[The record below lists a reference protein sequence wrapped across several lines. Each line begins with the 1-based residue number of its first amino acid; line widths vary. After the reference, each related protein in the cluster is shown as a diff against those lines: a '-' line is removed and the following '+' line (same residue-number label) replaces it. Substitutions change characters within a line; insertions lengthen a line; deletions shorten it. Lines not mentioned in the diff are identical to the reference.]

1 MRSVRKFVVWGDN
14 ALARRL
20 VGELINTYAAQV
32 TVIVPSLAGTQAPE
46 IAEVHAEDDPDHKP
60 VLIAARK
67 MTVAVFE
74 AADLTD
80 ADAIAFVDTDDVANV
95 DAALIA
101 REVDPTIRVVLR
113 MFNTVLGAGVTERLT
128 NCAVLSASEIAAPA
142 FIAAALGDDTP
153 TSIRLS
159 DGQQLMAVPRATAN
173 PGNIRCGLAVTG
185 AVPESLPADD
195 EQADLVLVSV
205 YGQRQ
210 VQPRRRPRRHPLR
223 ASRLLLSG
231 GLRRVLLAAAGGLA
245 LGAVAVASVRDVSGW
260 RAIYLTVVTALG
272 GANADLQEAY
282 LAQVVDL
289 ILVVAGVAV
298 IPALTAAVVGVV
310 VKARLAI
317 AAGGLTE
324 PIADHVVV
332 VGLGNI
338 GTRVLRELHDL
349 GIPVVAVDRNDQARG
364 VQVARELDIP
374 VIIGNAT
381 NPDTLLAV
389 SVTTARCL
397 VVVTTADVTNLEAA
411 LLGRDLCRR
420 ADPDKKL
427 RVVLRLFEEDFARR
441 IKTAFDINLSRSVSY
456 LAAPAFA
463 ASMVGSE
470 VIDTIPVGRR
480 VLLVAEVP
488 VGAGSQLEGRYFRE
502 VNEPGM
508 VRLAA
513 VQTGRQGLG
522 TGVQTFWTPEQNRW
536 RTLDRTQTMVVVA
549 TRAGLVALLGR
560 AAGLDDP
567 PPFHP
572 PSAPPLLAPHPR
584 GG

>member
-1 MRSVRKFVVWGDN
+1 MRKFVVWGDN

-20 VGELINTYAAQV
+20 VGELINTYGAQV
-32 TVIVPSLAGTQAPE
+32 TVILPALTENLAPE
-46 IAEVHAEDDPDHKP
+46 IAEIRADDDPECRP
-60 VLIAARK
+60 VVIAARK
-67 MTVAVFE
+67 LTPAVFE

-113 MFNTVLGAGVTERLT
+113 MFNTVLGAGVTQRLT

-142 FIAAALGDDTP
+142 FVAAALGDNTP

-159 DGQQLMAVPRATAN
+159 DGQQLMAVDRGSAN
-173 PGNIRCGLAVTG
+173 PGDIRCGLAITG
-185 AVPESLPADD
+185 AVPESLPLQDD
-195 EQADLVLVSV
+195 RADLVLVSA

-210 VQPRRRPRRHPLR
+210 VAPRRRPRRHPLR

-231 GLRRVLLAAAGGLA
+231 GLRRVLLTALGGVA
-245 LGAVAVASVRDVSGW
+245 LGAVAVSAVRGVDAW
-260 RAIYLTVVTALG
+260 RAVYLTVLTALG
-272 GANADLQEAY
+272 GADANPLESRP
-282 LAQVVDL
+282 AQVLDL
-289 ILVVAGVAV
+289 VLVVAGVAV

-324 PIADHVVV
+324 PIEDHVVV

-349 GIPVVAVDRNDQARG
+349 GIGVVAVDRNEQARG
-364 VQVARELDIP
+364 VQVARDLGIP

-381 NPDTLLAV
+381 NPDTLLAA

-397 VVVTTADVTNLEAA
+397 VLVTTADVTNLEGA
-411 LLGRDLCRR
+411 LVGRDLCRR
-420 ADPDKKL
+420 ADPGKKL
-427 RVVLRLFEEDFARR
+427 RVLLRLFEEDFARR
-441 IKTAFDINLSRSVSY
+441 VKTAFDIDLSRSVSY

-463 ASMVGSE
+463 ASMVGNE

-480 VLLVAEVP
+480 VLLIAEVR
-488 VGAGSQLEGRYFRE
+488 VGAGSELEGHYFRD
-502 VNEPGM
+502 VSEPGL
-508 VRLAA
+508 VRLVA
-513 VQTGRQGLG
+513 VQTGRHGLG
-522 TGVQTFWTPEQNRW
+522 VGVQTFWAPEQNRW

-549 TRAGLVALLGR
+549 TRAGLVALLSR
-560 AAGLDDP
+560 AAGIENP

-572 PSAPPLLAPHPR
+572 PSAPPLLTPHPR
-584 GG
+584 G